1 MEKGEMRQMLIEY
14 MGKGFLENIIAMF
27 KADPSLYEFIS
38 DMLADENIRV
48 RLGTA
53 ALVEELARER
63 PDDVKRIAPAVAELL
78 RHEQPNLRGDAAYVL
93 GVIKD
98 PRSTGPLEE
107 ALGDANPDVRE
118 AAQEALEDIRRSNPE
133 Q

>member
-1 MEKGEMRQMLIEY
+1 MEKQDMKQMLIEY

-27 KADPSLYEFIS
+27 KTDPSLYEFIP
-38 DMLADENIRV
+38 DMLADENMRV

-53 ALVEELARER
+53 ALVEELVRNR
-63 PDDVKRIAPAVAELL
+63 PDEVKRITPAVAELL

-98 PRSTGPLEE
+98 PRSIGQLEE
-107 ALGDANPDVRE
+107 ALRDANPDVRE
-118 AAQEALEDIRRSNPE
+118 AVQDALEEIRRSNPE